1 MCFMSRVD
9 RRWVLRVLY
18 VTIFLTSTGL
28 GTSTFLLPVYA
39 EELGATYFDL
49 GLIGAVGSIVYTLVT
64 LASGYLLD
72 RFERVRLYLLFT
84 LVGAVVV
91 LMLAGTS
98 RVVEVLVM
106 RGLLG
111 AVSATFWVTAST
123 LTAIISPPG
132 ALTQSM
138 GRYNLAWIT
147 GFTVGP
153 FLGGLISGAYGFQA
167 LFTTLSAMVLL
178 SVLIIWQR
186 VWRRI
191 ELQNAPSER
200 RLDLSALRELVWA
213 YLTLVPFTMVLGIY
227 MAIMPG
233 HMRVVG
239 LAPALIGLLITTTN
253 GVRGVCF
260 LSVEKF
266 VRWGARRSLYL
277 ASFLLTVSML
287 AVSSARST
295 MGFALP
301 LVLYG
306 VAAGIVTPVV
316 LDYIAKRTP
325 REALGA
331 AMGAHEGIYGVG
343 MFVGSLA
350 GGAVAEAYQ
359 PSTLYLI
366 LAGVSLLIL
375 PLSWKMTVDAVKD

>member
-1 MCFMSRVD
+1 MFFMSTVD

-39 EELGATYFDL
+39 EDLGATYFDL
-49 GLIGAVGSIVYTLVT
+49 GLIGAVGSIIYTLVT
-64 LASGYLLD
+64 MVSGYLLD

-98 RVVEVLVM
+98 RVMEVLVM

-123 LTAIISPPG
+123 LTALISPPG

-227 MAIMPG
+227 MAIIPG

-239 LAPALIGLLITTTN
+239 LAPALIGLLLTTTN
-253 GVRGVCF
+253 GVRGACF

-266 VRWGARRSLYL
+266 VGWGARRSLYL
-277 ASFLLTVSML
+277 ASFLLTASML
-287 AVSSARST
+287 TVSSARST

-306 VAAGIVTPVV
+306 VVAGIVTPVV

-325 REALGA
+325 REALGT

-343 MFVGSLA
+343 MFVGPLV
-350 GGAVAEAYQ
+350 GEAVAEAYQ
-359 PSTLYLI
+359 PSTLYLV
-366 LAGVSLLIL
+366 LAGVSLLVL
-375 PLSWKMTVDAVKD
+375 PLSWKLTVDAVKD